1 MNHLSDNKIEKYGL
15 WAFQNRIDSP
25 QKTFRTQYTT
35 IRRLKWFVHKKCVQ
49 KKFFLKNRPI
59 FSISL
64 SIWHQPFQRSKH
76 DVWALYW
83 LYFPWYH
90 TLPSL
95 LYLHVFT
102 PLWICKPQEKSR
114 LVQNSLKY
122 LSDHLSNVLKW
133 KYASSAF

>member
-1 MNHLSDNKIEKYGL
+1 MKRMDFELSKTVSTVLKRHLEPNIPQLEDWSDL
-15 WAFQNRIDSP
+15 
-25 QKTFRTQYTT
+25 YT
-35 IRRLKWFVHKKCVQ
+35 KNVYKKM
-49 KKFFLKNRPI
+49 FFLKNRPI